1 MFHLLQVDIKISSWE
16 CSLVLPRTFKG
27 LLVVSNFNERIGRV
41 PCTIR
46 VVTCFIFLD
55 LVLLYLTDLFIGF
68 NFFFWDAIVRQRLNA
83 LSFCILVYLVNID
96 N

>member
-1 MFHLLQVDIKISSWE
+1 MGMFASTTSLLPLKDM
-16 CSLVLPRTFKG
+16 
-27 LLVVSNFNERIGRV
+27 LVVSNFNERIGRV

-68 NFFFWDAIVRQRLNA
+68 KFVF
-83 LSFCILVYLVNID
+83 
-96 N
+96 

>member
-1 MFHLLQVDIKISSWE
+1 MGMFASTTSLLPLKDM
-16 CSLVLPRTFKG
+16 
-27 LLVVSNFNERIGRV
+27 LVVSNFNERIGRV

-68 NFFFWDAIVRQRLNA
+68 KFVFWDASV
-83 LSFCILVYLVNID
+83 VKG
-96 N
+96 